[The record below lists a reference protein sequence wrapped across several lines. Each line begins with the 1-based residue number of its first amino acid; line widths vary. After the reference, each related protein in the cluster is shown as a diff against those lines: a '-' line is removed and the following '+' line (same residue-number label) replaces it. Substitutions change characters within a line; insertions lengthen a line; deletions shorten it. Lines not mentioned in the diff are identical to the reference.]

1 MKKVT
6 LWSLIITAGLF
17 VINFL
22 SAHIFG
28 FIFTLYDRS
37 GFGIYYSPEYSS
49 PTGVPR
55 PESIEFDFPSLIHG
69 FICVFLI
76 GCIIYMIIKLPKK
89 ISIISLI
96 ATAVLFAAN
105 LISTLVFGF
114 NFGIEVVGEGIFGFG
129 VFTDHY
135 VWNDDHTAKIPVMNR
150 FHFVSLL
157 VTFILIFLIA
167 ALIYKLIKGP
177 RKVIIISLSITAGM
191 FLTNLICGIFFD
203 FLPFGIMLFGG
214 EMFQMVGCGV
224 NIVHFVPLSTIDN
237 PAKGSTSI
245 NVDPI
250 SLILTFAIVFLITS
264 LIASLIRCLAKR
276 RAERKAAKALAATS
290 AEEAAEEVTDEVTI
304 ETAGET
310 SEGINEDNNQD

>member
-6 LWSLIITAGLF
+6 LWSLIATAFLF
-17 VINFL
+17 LVNFA
-22 SAHIFG
+22 SAHLFG

-55 PESIEFDFPSLIHG
+55 PESIEFDLESLLLT
-69 FICVFLI
+69 LI
-76 GCIIYMIIKLPKK
+76 GVFFIGIIIYMIIKLPKK

-105 LISTLVFGF
+105 LISSLVFGF

-129 VFTDHY
+129 VHTDTN
-135 VWNDDHTAKIPVMNR
+135 VWNDDHTAKIPVVNR

-177 RKVIIISLSITAGM
+177 RKVIIISLIITAGM
-191 FLTNLICGIFFD
+191 FLTNLLCGIFLD
-203 FLPFGIMLFGG
+203 FLPFGITLFGG

-224 NIVHFVPLSTIDN
+224 NIVHFVPLATIDD
-237 PAKGSTSI
+237 PTKGSTSI

-250 SLILTFAIVFLITS
+250 SLILTFVVVF
-264 LIASLIRCLAKR
+264 LIASLIRRLAIR
-276 RAERKAAKALAATS
+276 RAERKAAKAAAAS
-290 AEEAAEEVTDEVTI
+290 AAEDAAEEVTEEVTV
-304 ETAGET
+304 ETAAET
-310 SEGINEDNNQD
+310 SEGINEDSNQD